1 MTPAEFTRWIA
12 PLIEVASVD
21 GVRVL
26 VAPSRFH
33 ADHVRREFGAQHLAG
48 FEVRGNPEAAHG

>member
-1 MTPAEFTRWIA
+1 MRPDEFSRWIA

-33 ADHVRREFGAQHLAG
+33 ADHVRREFGSQHLAG
-48 FEVRGNPEAAHG
+48 FDIRANPEARHG

>member
-1 MTPAEFTRWIA
+1 MSADDFRRWIV
-12 PLIEVASVD
+12 PLVEVASVD

-33 ADHVRREFGAQHLAG
+33 ADHVRREFGAQHLVG
-48 FEVRGNPEAAHG
+48 FDIRANPEARHG